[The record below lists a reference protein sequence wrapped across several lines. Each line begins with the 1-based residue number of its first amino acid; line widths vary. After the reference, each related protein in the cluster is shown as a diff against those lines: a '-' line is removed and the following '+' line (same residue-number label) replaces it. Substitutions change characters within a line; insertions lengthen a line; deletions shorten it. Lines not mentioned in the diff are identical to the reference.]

1 MELIER
7 YLQEI
12 GRHLPANKRA
22 DILSELRSS
31 LNDSL
36 EAQTNDQPSE
46 EAVIQII
53 KEMGAPRKVAASY
66 YPEGQYLI
74 GPEMFPL
81 FQRIAGFV
89 VAGTVGGQ
97 LIAAIVSLTVSHRAD
112 SLIQEFVQILIS
124 I

>member
-31 LNDSL
+31 LDDSL
-36 EAQTNDQPSE
+36 EARTNGQPSE
-46 EAVIQII
+46 EAIVQII

-66 YPEGQYLI
+66 YP
-74 GPEMFPL
+74 
-81 FQRIAGFV
+81 
-89 VAGTVGGQ
+89 
-97 LIAAIVSLTVSHRAD
+97 
-112 SLIQEFVQILIS
+112 
-124 I
+124 

>member
-36 EAQTNDQPSE
+36 EAQANGQPSE
-46 EAVIQII
+46 EAIVQII
-53 KEMGAPRKVAASY
+53 KEMGAPRKVSC
-66 YPEGQYLI
+66 L
-74 GPEMFPL
+74 L
-81 FQRIAGFV
+81 
-89 VAGTVGGQ
+89 
-97 LIAAIVSLTVSHRAD
+97 LS
-112 SLIQEFVQILIS
+112 
-124 I
+124 